1 MIMDLE
7 EIIKLGS
14 LLASGLVGYGILHGR
29 VKSLTERMERVELH
43 IDTAENRI
51 QEHSVSM
58 AEVQA
63 DLKHVVSSLAVIEQ
77 KLDLIMREKSA

>member
-1 MIMDLE
+1 MNMDLD
-7 EIIKLGS
+7 EILKLGS

-43 IDTAENRI
+43 IDNAENRI

-63 DLKHVVSSLAVIEQ
+63 DLKHVVSCLAIIEQ
-77 KLDLIMREKSA
+77 KLDVIMREKSV

>member
-1 MIMDLE
+1 MNMDLD
-7 EIIKLGS
+7 EILKLGS

-63 DLKHVVSSLAVIEQ
+63 DLKHVVSSLAIIEQ
-77 KLDLIMREKSA
+77 KLDVIMREKSA

>member
-1 MIMDLE
+1 MDLD
-7 EIIKLGS
+7 EILKLGS

-63 DLKHVVSSLAVIEQ
+63 DLKHVVSSLAIIEQ
-77 KLDLIMREKSA
+77 KLDVIMREKSA

>member
-1 MIMDLE
+1 MNMDLD
-7 EIIKLGS
+7 EILKLGS

-43 IDTAENRI
+43 IDNAENRI

-63 DLKHVVSSLAVIEQ
+63 DLKHVVSSLAIIEQ
-77 KLDLIMREKSA
+77 KLDVTMREKSV

>member
-1 MIMDLE
+1 MNMDLDE
-7 EIIKLGS
+7 LLKLGS
-14 LLASGLVGYGILHGR
+14 LLASGLVGYGTLHGR

-43 IDTAENRI
+43 IDNAENRI

-63 DLKHVVSSLAVIEQ
+63 DLKHVVSCLAVIEQ
-77 KLDLIMREKSA
+77 KLDLIMREKSV